1 MRDYD
6 KDQVLDIL
14 DEYLTAL
21 ENEAD
26 VPPWS
31 IARKHEV
38 LLYSRYIW
46 ALESVR
52 DEILKSSEN
61 PLMTIDHFRY
71 KMKEYA
77 SIDEAIW
84 GDCVDAIDELINRV
98 V

>member
-52 DEILKSSEN
+52 DEILK
-61 PLMTIDHFRY
+61 
-71 KMKEYA
+71 
-77 SIDEAIW
+77 
-84 GDCVDAIDELINRV
+84 
-98 V
+98 